1 MPNKYQFYQ
10 FSEPLH
16 RLYPSDYP
24 SQKCETFIPSP
35 SGSRASSLHNKHN
48 RIANIV
54 SNTMNKDTQ
63 EMFNKLYQS
72 IKKASVLTE
81 RDGNNVS
88 DNTDSMLL
96 NKLESKCN
104 KIISLTRQFK
114 ALRLL
119 RPEGKL
125 FPPIYNKRYDDKE
138 NTMAN
143 GALNMRIAAKKLQMR
158 SVNRAHPRVLNPFR
172 RILCVASSEHETRHV
187 VNSRIAI

>member
-1 MPNKYQFYQ
+1 MPNTNPMYQ

-16 RLYPSDYP
+16 RLYPSDFFP
-24 SQKCETFIPSP
+24 PQKCETFIPSP

-54 SNTMNKDTQ
+54 NNTMNKDTQ

-81 RDGNNVS
+81 RDGNQLS
-88 DNTDSMLL
+88 ENTDSMLL

-114 ALRLL
+114 ALKMLK
-119 RPEGKL
+119 PEDKL

-138 NTMAN
+138 NTIYNLAF
-143 GALNMRIAAKKLQMR
+143 LNKKPLKKVQMR
-158 SVNRAHPRVLNPFR
+158 SINRAHPRVLNPFR

-187 VNSRIAI
+187 INSRIA